1 MLCSRRIRTH
11 NKRNIIVLEL
21 NYGDM
26 LMGRPVTWLELNND
40 SGDYIISHFS
50 HLLYLLRIKD
60 LS

>member
-1 MLCSRRIRTH
+1 M
-11 NKRNIIVLEL
+11 LEL